1 MHIETGTATVRAQRV
16 DGVGIITLHRP
27 ERRNALHVD
36 MFDAVPRLLERFIGD
51 PEVGCI
57 MITGAGT
64 AFCSGGDV
72 GGGGSRRPAPP
83 HDDPG
88 SGRSVEDLGTMLA
101 RDARMVELLHGSPKV
116 TLAALPGA
124 AVGAGMS
131 IALAA
136 DLRIASR
143 SAMLIPGWGQL
154 GFSGDFGGTWFLTRL
169 VGPAK
174 ALEILLDDRPVG
186 AEEALGLGLFNRLAP
201 ESELP
206 AAALGWAVA
215 IAAAPR
221 IATRFMKENVQQAE
235 RLTLADAL
243 PLESERMA
251 RSALTE
257 DHKRAVARWLEAA
270 RAKREGRGGLSG

>member
-1 MHIETGTATVRAQRV
+1 MQIETGTDTVMAQCT
-16 DGVGIITLHRP
+16 DGVGIITLNRP

-51 PEVGCI
+51 TEVGCI
-57 MITGAGT
+57 MITGAGG

-72 GGGGSRRPAPP
+72 SGGGSRRASP
-83 HDDPG
+83 DDG
-88 SGRSVEDLGTMLA
+88 TRSERTVEDLGTVLA
-101 RDARMVELLHGSPKV
+101 RDARMVELLHQCPKV

-136 DLRIASR
+136 DLRIASE
-143 SAMLIPGWGQL
+143 SAKLIPGWVEL

-174 ALEILLDDRPVG
+174 ALELLLENRPVG
-186 AEEALGLGLFNRLAP
+186 AEEALALGLFNRVVP
-201 ESELP
+201 EGRLP
-206 AAALGWAVA
+206 SAALAWAVA
-215 IAAAPR
+215 IANGPR
-221 IATRFMKENVQQAE
+221 VAIRFMKENVQQAE

-251 RSALTE
+251 RSALTD

-270 RAKREGRGGLSG
+270 RAKRADRGGLTG

>member
-1 MHIETGTATVRAQRV
+1 MQIKTGTDTVMAQRI
-16 DGVGIITLHRP
+16 DGVGVITLNRP

-36 MFDAVPRLLERFIGD
+36 MFEAVPRLLERFIGD

-72 GGGGSRRPAPP
+72 GGSGSRRPASPG
-83 HDDPG
+83 DDTGPA
-88 SGRSVEDLGTMLA
+88 RAVEDLGTMLT

-136 DLRIASR
+136 DLRIASQ
-143 SAMLIPGWGQL
+143 SAKLIPGWGQL

-174 ALEILLDDRPVG
+174 ALEFLLDNRAVG
-186 AEEALGLGLFNRLAP
+186 AEEALRLGLFNRVVP
-201 ESELP
+201 EVELP
-206 AAALGWAVA
+206 SAALSWAEA
-215 IAAAPR
+215 IARAPR
-221 IATRFMKENVQQAE
+221 VATQFMKENVQQAE

-251 RSALTE
+251 RSALTD

-270 RAKREGRGGLSG
+270 RAKRGDRSGLSG